1 MVWTTGE
8 EVRRWVYSLIAK
20 SYADLISGL
29 PQPKVSYIDK
39 LRTQAAQRAASPPS
53 VPSPEQTPSR
63 PARTARQDSLD
74 PSSDPWASPTNSRGP
89 PPSTAA
95 HSTPSNGFPGGSMQP
110 APNGVTSTSPNF
122 NTRSGQ
128 PAESGPLNGS
138 GPAAGGAWGSYN
150 ASTGSGFSDAP
161 TIGGGGFGEAGGDQP
176 GRSNHNPQ
184 RSVGGNLRAVSA
196 HGTGETI
203 TVTMLP
209 EKEGMFM
216 FQHHNYE
223 VKSFRRSSSVVR
235 RYSDFVWLLDC
246 LQKRYAFRRLPL
258 LPPKRVQVNGTHLA
272 GDAASFLEK
281 RRRGLVRF
289 ANQLVQH
296 PILNQEQL
304 VVMFLTVPTVSHSPL
319 SPTPV
324 VLQTDD

>member
-1 MVWTTGE
+1 MTGE
-8 EVRRWVYSLIAK
+8 EVRICVYALSRR
-20 SYADLISGL
+20 SYANLKSGL
-29 PQPKVSYIDK
+29 PQPQVLYIEA
-39 LRTQAAQRAASPPS
+39 LRTQAAGRTAATPATPPS
-53 VPSPEQTPSR
+53 RQAPSR
-63 PARTARQDSLD
+63 PTPKVRQDSLD
-74 PSSDPWASPTNSRGP
+74 PSSDPWASPTNSRAP

-95 HSTPSNGFPGGSMQP
+95 HSTPTNGLPDRTAPAASNGVAGS
-110 APNGVTSTSPNF
+110 AADF

-128 PAESGPLNGS
+128 SAGS
-138 GPAAGGAWGSYN
+138 EAPNAGGVGTGGAWGSYN

-161 TIGGGGFGEAGGDQP
+161 SIGGGGFGEVAGDQP
-176 GRSNHNPQ
+176 GRSSHNPQ
-184 RSVGGNLRAVSA
+184 RSVSGALGVVSA
-196 HGTGETI
+196 QGTGETI

-209 EKEGMFM
+209 EKEGMFL

-223 VKSFRRSSSVVR
+223 VKSFRRGSSVIR

-246 LQKRYAFRRLPL
+246 LQKRYPFRRLPL

-296 PILNQEQL
+296 PVLSQEQL
-304 VVMFLTVPTVSHSPL
+304 VVMFLTVPTVSHYASSL
-319 SPTPV
+319 RPV
-324 VLQTDD
+324 VYQTDD

>member
-1 MVWTTGE
+1 M
-8 EVRRWVYSLIAK
+8 K
-20 SYADLISGL
+20 SGL
-29 PQPKVSYIDK
+29 PQPQVSYIDR
-39 LRTQAAQRAASPPS
+39 LRTQAAQQASPPS
-53 VPSPEQTPSR
+53 APSPQQTPSR
-63 PARTARQDSLD
+63 PAGKPRQDSLD
-74 PSSDPWASPTNSRGP
+74 PSSDPWASPKNSRAP
-89 PPSTAA
+89 PLYTAA
-95 HSTPSNGFPGGSMQP
+95 HSTPTNGLPNSSTQP
-110 APNGVTSTSPNF
+110 ASNSVTSATPVFS
-122 NTRSGQ
+122 TQSSQ
-128 PAESGPLNGS
+128 PSEPGPLNGS
-138 GPAAGGAWGSYN
+138 GPGAGATWGSYN
-150 ASTGSGFSDAP
+150 ASTSGGFSDAP
-161 TIGGGGFGEAGGDQP
+161 TIGGGGFGEAGEDQL

-184 RSVGGNLRAVSA
+184 RSVSGALGAASA
-196 HGTGETI
+196 QGTGETI
-203 TVTMLP
+203 TVAMLP

-223 VKSFRRSSSVVR
+223 VKSFRRGSSVIR

-296 PILNQEQL
+296 PVLNQEQL
-304 VVMFLTVPTVSHSPL
+304 VIMFLTVPTVSCPL
-319 SPTPV
+319 LPPDPV